1 MADVRRK
8 GNELMASELP
18 IPDEALKDP
27 ESFEI
32 IRVWAA
38 NGEQFVTLES
48 SFSGGPRNFGFMIA
62 DLIQHGARL
71 YSQQEETSVREA
83 LNRIVEAVR
92 KELTHQNH
100 TIEGNIGHDA

>member
-1 MADVRRK
+1 VAR
-8 GNELMASELP
+8 ELP
-18 IPDEALKDP
+18 IPGEVLSDP

-38 NGEQFVTLES
+38 HGEQFVTIES
-48 SFSGGPRNFGFMIA
+48 GFTGGPTNFGYMVA

-71 YSQQEETSVREA
+71 YSQRENIPVREA
-83 LNRIVEAVR
+83 LERIVVGMR

-100 TIEGNIGHDA
+100 EIKGSIGHDA